1 VGNSDFDL
9 VGKHP
14 PEGLVMNEVASLELK
29 MESSGVSLA
38 DTRLRSMTLAG
49 KDAEVGAARL
59 RKEAES
65 SEVRWKTQAAQLD
78 LIATSLTHV
87 GNKAHEAAEH
97 ESHLKEVAHELVKEY
112 LGFEAAKEGIEKT
125 IEATVGLEKIQAR
138 LTGVTGGVAEAKEAF
153 EVLEEISEKTIFTED
168 QMANA
173 FLKLANLGLDPS
185 ERALKAFSN
194 IASATGVDI
203 ESLTETTV
211 SASMGMFRG
220 LKAFGVQAEAVGN
233 SLKMTFR
240 GTTTTIANSSSA
252 IQNYIVQIGEKQ
264 FAGAAERQ
272 FETMEG
278 GIKGLKEAWEKFYRT
293 IGQSSIGDAIKYSF
307 KVGEEAIAFATSH
320 IRNFERALQVVSIN
334 AIATADKLVGLITF
348 DKERLK
354 RAEETKRALLEEIKV
369 ERQGEENEKKWKEA
383 TKERAEEE
391 DRLSKYKSGKD
402 SKKKPVDTGQ
412 EMRAELYTL
421 IAGLRTEEEKLL
433 DSYEERKGIILRFV
447 DWNSSLYGRL
457 NDANEEAYTSNLV
470 KLREAK
476 NSELEEVRKFLKKE
490 EGLLQEAYAERR
502 DVVNTSPAD
511 AESKANLIA
520 SLKEKETAELVA
532 IRHSKERERETVL
545 SAYRTAEEDLEAS
558 HRRRLQDIEDMASKD
573 VEINRRKDELIA
585 KEAKKHTAEIA
596 IYRLNLM
603 QQVADNA
610 TTLTGNLA
618 DTLENWGGEQSAAYK
633 KMFAAQQAFAIAS
646 GTLNMWQDI
655 SNASAT
661 PYPGNLALIAK
672 AFVDGSGI
680 LAKLSSTSYAGA
692 YDEGGKIPGGKFG
705 IVGEYGPEIVSGPA
719 NVTGRRDTAELL
731 RNSGPQM
738 MSVRNINLFDTKD
751 IHAVVAAW
759 AGSEAGQRVVVNI
772 VKRNAREIHLVTRQ

>member
-1 VGNSDFDL
+1 
-9 VGKHP
+9 
-14 PEGLVMNEVASLELK
+14 MNEVASLELK